1 MTAEIVV
8 PGRSNEGIPAG
19 TSIYWLNQGGEFV
32 HLDSLPKEQGFRVV
46 AGDDTEDVLAVTFQ
60 NKRKFLLPNGQMVI
74 PG

>member
-8 PGRSNEGIPAG
+8 PGRGTDPIPAG

-32 HLDSLPKEQGFRVV
+32 HLSSLAKGDGFRVV
-46 AGDDTEDVLAVTFQ
+46 VEDHIEDALAVTLE
-60 NKRKFLLPNGQMVI
+60 NRREFLLPSGEIVI